1 MKSRPFT
8 PKVRVFRQ
16 DHYRWMREG
25 MPNFDDR
32 VFQKIRELEVVAKK
46 DVKSISPIAPVMK
59 AVEEMASSYRSL
71 IVQSANT
78 FMGIVT
84 TMSVVNYLGGGEL
97 FNIVASRHNY
107 DLYSALYNEPV
118 ESITVKNPVYVYV
131 DEGLKEAL
139 IRMVIYGAG
148 ILPILNRD
156 DSVYGV
162 ITEHDLVKYLQGLV
176 STGIK
181 VSECMSSPVI
191 TINSSATLKEAM
203 ETMVKY
209 GFRRLPVVEDGVVV
223 GIITSV
229 DIVRALG
236 AHKLLEKVSS
246 RDLRE
251 AISIPVEELMTTN
264 LVAVEPS
271 EDLAS
276 AVNTMLSKNVSSVL
290 VVDKSGVLKGIVTE
304 RDVLYAILMPK

>member
-25 MPNFDDR
+25 MPNFDDQ
-32 VFQKIRELEVVAKK
+32 VFQKIRELEVIAKK
-46 DVKSISPIAPVMK
+46 DVKSISPVAPVMK

-71 IVQSANT
+71 VVQSANT
-78 FMGIVT
+78 FVGIVT

-139 IRMVIYGAG
+139 TRMVIYGAG
-148 ILPILNRD
+148 ILPVLNRNG
-156 DSVYGV
+156 SVYGV

-176 STGIK
+176 SAGVK
-181 VSECMSSPVI
+181 VSQCMSSPVI
-191 TINSSATLKEAM
+191 TISSGATLKEAM
-203 ETMVKY
+203 ETMVRY
-209 GFRRLPVVEDGVVV
+209 GFRRLPVIEDNVVV

-236 AHKLLEKVSS
+236 THRLLERVSS
-246 RDLRE
+246 RDLRDVV
-251 AISIPVEELMTTN
+251 SIPVEELMTTN
-264 LVAVEPS
+264 LVTVEPD

-276 AVNTMLSKNVSSVL
+276 AVNTMLSRNVSSVL
-290 VVDKSGVLKGIVTE
+290 VVGKDNVLKGIVTE